1 MNLVDMGVIGVVAF
15 SAILALM
22 RGLVSE
28 VLSVGGWVGAGVTT
42 LYAFPHLQPYMRAHV
57 EPAVLADGMSI
68 VGVFVLSLV
77 VFSVIAHEISRGVRD
92 SALSAVDRSL
102 GLLFGLVRGALIV
115 CLAWML
121 AAWLSPPPDQ
131 PQWLHDA
138 KTRPF
143 AEAGSAWLMSLVPPQ
158 LRNDAA
164 AQADAL
170 ATRAR
175 QTMQDADALRR
186 LSQSKPEAAPA
197 PAPAPASAPTA
208 ATGQQPPD
216 DNSYQRR
223 DRGELD
229 RLILNNA
236 K

>member
-1 MNLVDMGVIGVVAF
+1 MTT
-15 SAILALM
+15 
-22 RGLVSE
+22 VSSDRLTYLE
-28 VLSVGGWVGAGVTT
+28 TLKAAGIPE
-42 LYAFPHLQPYMRAHV
+42 AQARAHV

-77 VFSVIAHEISRGVRD
+77 VFSVIAHEISKGVRD

-102 GLLFGLVRGALIV
+102 GLLFGLARGALLV

-121 AAWLSPPPDQ
+121 AAWLMPPPDQ

-186 LSQSKPEAAPA
+186 LTQPKPEAAPG
-197 PAPAPASAPTA
+197 PASVPASPPASAPASAPTG
-208 ATGQQPPD
+208 ATGQQPPAD
-216 DNSYQRR
+216 GTYQRQ
-223 DRGELD
+223 DRGELE